1 MLSNRRRSKIIDSS
15 IRHGGITLQGVIGL
29 VALLLLSGCAS
40 QQKWQDY
47 RERTLRATPP
57 PAAAEPD
64 ASYYQSLT
72 AQQANYSS
80 NRRAEARLQ
89 QRYQG
94 EQRMSLNHYVQGM
107 MHDLMAVMDPKI
119 ANSVFAVTSF
129 VYLDGPYDESDL
141 LGNQLAESFIHE
153 VHQFGLHQID
163 FKTTDFIRVTPQGD
177 FVFSRDFLE
186 LREEQPIEYVLAGT
200 LVRHQSGVMV
210 NARLVGIDSKRVLA
224 AAQGFIPQP
233 VIAGLHPSERHHRVL
248 LKQGA
253 D

>member
-1 MLSNRRRSKIIDSS
+1 MRS
-15 IRHGGITLQGVIGL
+15 IRQTAMLGL
-29 VALLLLSGCAS
+29 VAAMVLTGCAS
-40 QQKWQDY
+40 QQKWQEY
-47 RERTLRATPP
+47 RERSLQAA
-57 PAAAEPD
+57 PAPAQTEAD
-64 ASYYQSLT
+64 VGYYQSLVH
-72 AQQANYSS
+72 QQANYSS

-94 EQRMSLNHYVQGM
+94 EQRMPLNHYVQAM
-107 MHDLMAVMDPKI
+107 MHDLIAVMDPGV
-119 ANSVFAVTSF
+119 ANAIFAVTSF
-129 VYLDGPYDESDL
+129 VYLDGPYDETDL
-141 LGNQLAESFIHE
+141 LGNQLAESFMHE
-153 VHQFGLHQID
+153 VHQFGLTQID

-186 LREEQPIEYVLAGT
+186 LREEQPIEYVLGGT

-233 VIAGLHPSERHHRVL
+233 VIAGLQPSERPQQVRL
-248 LKQGA
+248 IQGA

>member
-1 MLSNRRRSKIIDSS
+1 MRSS
-15 IRHGGITLQGVIGL
+15 IKHSRLRQQGFIGL
-29 VALLLLSGCAS
+29 VAVLLLSGCAS

-47 RERTLRATPP
+47 RERTLRAAPVPVT
-57 PAAAEPD
+57 AEQD

-72 AQQANYSS
+72 AQQASYSS

-94 EQRMSLNHYVQGM
+94 GQHMSLNHYVQGM

-119 ANSVFAVTSF
+119 ADSVFAVTSF
-129 VYLDGPYDESDL
+129 VYLDGPYDETDL
-141 LGNQLAESFIHE
+141 LGNQLAESFMHE

-163 FKTTDFIRVTPQGD
+163 FKTTDFIRVTPEGD

-186 LREEQPIEYVLAGT
+186 LREEQPIEYVLGGT
-200 LVRHQSGVMV
+200 MVRHQSGVMV

-224 AAQGFIPQP
+224 VAQGFIPQP
-233 VIAGLHPSERHHRVL
+233 VIAGLQPSERHHRVL

-253 D
+253 E